1 MTYLHVFWRSLFRII
16 IDWIHC
22 SPGKSPGK
30 SDTTS
35 LLYWMHACNVS
46 AWYDKVLAKRL
57 RGFDILELKVI
68 ETVLVKVFLN

>member
-1 MTYLHVFWRSLFRII
+1 MFFGGPSSESSLIGYIVHLARAQVNLIQHHFCIG
-16 IDWIHC
+16 C
-22 SPGKSPGK
+22 
-30 SDTTS
+30 
-35 LLYWMHACNVS
+35 MHVS